1 MAHIR
6 LRDVNVDIPVYDAR
20 SRRLISKEVLLRR
33 IGGAMKVDSDSRVV
47 VSALHDITL
56 DIEQGDR
63 LGLVGHNGAGKTT
76 LLRVLS
82 GIYPPTDGTVETSGR
97 VAPMFNISLGM
108 EMDAT
113 GYENIHMMSR
123 LLGMEDDDIAS
134 AVPDIE
140 DFTELG
146 DYLSLPVRTYSSGM
160 LMRLAFGIATA
171 RTADIVL
178 IDEAMGAGDAVFYEK
193 TQERLGLFL
202 SKSSL
207 LVLTTHSERLMRQ
220 FCTRAVMMHNG
231 KIELVG
237 DLDEVY
243 AKYGELLV

>member
-6 LRDVNVDIPVYDAR
+6 LRNVNVDIPVYDAR

-82 GIYPPTDGTVETSGR
+82 GIYPPTDGTVELQGR
-97 VAPMFNISLGM
+97 VALMFNISLGM

-113 GYENIHMMSR
+113 GYENIHMMGR
-123 LLGMEDDDIAS
+123 LLGMENEEIEA

-140 DFTELG
+140 EFSELG
-146 DYLSLPVRTYSSGM
+146 DYLTLPVRTYSSGM

-171 RTADIVL
+171 RPAEIVL
-178 IDEAMGAGDAVFYEK
+178 IDEAMGAGDSAFQKK
-193 TQERLGLFL
+193 TQERLDRFL
-202 SKSSL
+202 SKSSIF
-207 LVLTTHSERLMRQ
+207 VLTTHSEQLMRQ
-220 FCTRAVMMHNG
+220 FCTRGVLMHNG
-231 KIELVG
+231 KIEMGG